1 MRMQMFKVV
10 DRPDHEWQ
18 LKNMHAL
25 TSSDFHQNII
35 YPIIL
40 SRIYCHF
47 VAPKIKYVELAHV
60 ESAYAH
66 DVSNVSII
74 RSATPKPIQQFI
86 FVSKSK
92 LNIYSSIIVE
102 FRYPLCAAQRQRHT
116 LMHLTKT
123 ANINKL
129 ICTYF
134 RVESIQIFICS
145 WMHRCSWVVMIA
157 KSFRCVSPN
166 KFISCQKEQYLYLF
180 RGVLF
185 LPFVVFFF
193 SLSVHNNRVGHAS
206 RFISSCDLFMYSSF
220 RSLYQSSRS

>member
-102 FRYPLCAAQRQRHT
+102 IRYPLCAAQRQQPHT
-116 LMHLTKT
+116 DASNENSKYKQIDLYVLSRRIYT
-123 ANINKL
+123 NIYLQLDAPLLVSRDDCKEL
-129 ICTYF
+129 PMRFTEQIYF
-134 RVESIQIFICS
+134 VPKGTIFVFIS
-145 WMHRCSWVVMIA
+145 WCFIS
-157 KSFRCVSPN
+157 SFRN
-166 KFISCQKEQYLYLF
+166 
-180 RGVLF
+180 
-185 LPFVVFFF
+185 FF
-193 SLSVHNNRVGHAS
+193 SVCSQQPSHAS